1 MDRLNRERLTVLPL
15 SERQHKMTVADV
27 YALDA
32 EPAVLRK
39 SSSSYRC
46 GSNR

>member
-32 EPAVLRK
+32 ESP
-39 SSSSYRC
+39 SYENPHLHIVC